1 MWRVDSLEKTQMLWK
16 IEGRRRR
23 GRQRMRWLDGI
34 TDAMDMSLSKLWET
48 VKDREAWCAAV
59 HGVAESRTCLS
70 DSTKTSQRW
79 SLWLSKQWSC
89 SFLLQPELCLWDLI
103 QCQDTEAG
111 FGFTSYD
118 QRWKGCQEL
127 IVTRRLEACVL
138 SLWDIWPPGV
148 SLVSRR
154 CDSQRQLVNMEC
166 DLRLSKIA

>member
-1 MWRVDSLEKTQMLWK
+1 MWRVDSLEKTQMLWRLK
-16 IEGRRRR
+16 AGGEEDDR
-23 GRQRMRWLDGI
+23 GWDGWM
-34 TDAMDMSLSKLWET
+34 ASLMSLSKLWET

-70 DSTKTSQRW
+70 DSTKTSQWW

-118 QRWKGCQEL
+118 QRWKGRQEL

-138 SLWDIWPPGV
+138 SLRDIWPPGV